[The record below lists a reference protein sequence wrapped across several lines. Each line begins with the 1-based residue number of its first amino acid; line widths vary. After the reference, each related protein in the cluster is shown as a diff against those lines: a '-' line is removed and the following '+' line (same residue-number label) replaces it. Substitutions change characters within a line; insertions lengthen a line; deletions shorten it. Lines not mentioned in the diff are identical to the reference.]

1 MDAAGYVVTT
11 GRRPGPQELSLA
23 AWFARR
29 LCAPLVPREN
39 LSLKALE
46 EKYGARGV
54 LVVAQRRASFYT
66 GGVEVF
72 FHPSMAKL
80 RIAEIKT
87 GKTDQMVKAMDLRPG
102 EEVLDCTLGLGVDAI
117 VASFVVGPAGRVVG
131 VESSPVLAALV
142 EHGLGYYCDRLPRE
156 VLEAMRRIEVICGD
170 HLSYLKGLPA
180 ESFDVVYF
188 DPMFREPLHR
198 SPAIGP
204 LRALAN
210 DAPLARQAVEEAV
223 RVARRRV
230 VMKERRGSREF
241 ARLGFT
247 CVQGGKSSPVAYGV
261 IEK

>member
-1 MDAAGYVVTT
+1 MHAPGCVVTT
-11 GRRPGPQELSLA
+11 GYRPGPQELSLA

-29 LCAPLVPREN
+29 LCALLVPREN
-39 LSLKALE
+39 LSLRALE
-46 EKYGARGV
+46 EKYGVQGV
-54 LVVAQRRASFYT
+54 LVVTRCRASFYA

-80 RIAEIKT
+80 RIAEIKA
-87 GKTDQMVKAMDLRPG
+87 GKTDQMIKAMDLRPG

-117 VASFVVGPAGRVVG
+117 VASFVAGPAGRVVG

-142 EHGLGYYCDRLPRE
+142 EHGLKNYRDRLPRE
-156 VLEAMRRIEVICGD
+156 LLEAMRRIEVVCGD
-170 HLSYLKGLPA
+170 HLSHLQGLPA

-188 DPMFREPLHR
+188 DPMFREPLYR

-204 LRALAN
+204 LRILAN
-210 DAPLARQAVEEAV
+210 DAPLDRRAVEEAL

-261 IEK
+261 IAK